1 MDKLRALSVFT
12 TVVERGSFAAAAD
25 HLRLSRTAASRLVMD
40 LEAEL
45 GARLLNRTTRRI
57 SLTPA
62 GEAYASQARRIL
74 DQLEEADREASAQ
87 TLRPTGRLRV
97 SAPMSFGVRHLAPRL
112 KDYMTAHPEMQLD
125 LVLNDRQVD
134 LADEG
139 FDLAIRIGRLG
150 ESALIAK
157 RLARCRMVLC
167 AAPSYLRD
175 HGRPKGLSDLADH
188 ITLGY
193 PYWSGRNAWTFTSP
207 DGEPVRV
214 SVQNQIWSNN
224 GDALL
229 NAAISG
235 LGITLQP
242 DFIIYQAIESG
253 EVVELFDDF
262 KPAQMDVH
270 ALYTS
275 RSFMPVRIRSFIDY
289 LTTSFAENA
298 PWMTIHR

>member
-175 HGRPKGLSDLADH
+175 HGRPKATFRRRRSYHAWLS
-188 ITLGY
+188 
-193 PYWSGRNAWTFTSP
+193 
-207 DGEPVRV
+207 
-214 SVQNQIWSNN
+214 
-224 GDALL
+224 LL
-229 NAAISG
+229 VG
-235 LGITLQP
+235 PERL
-242 DFIIYQAIESG
+242 
-253 EVVELFDDF
+253 
-262 KPAQMDVH
+262 DVH
-270 ALYTS
+270 
-275 RSFMPVRIRSFIDY
+275 RP
-289 LTTSFAENA
+289 
-298 PWMTIHR
+298 